1 MRRRRA
7 QVYRRRI
14 CNGRSVIKGPQP
26 AVHAGSIVTTC
37 WVDVCLPAL
46 RRETMSQSYLF
57 SILSQGRVFLDGLL
71 DIGGFRD
78 LEER

>member
-1 MRRRRA
+1 
-7 QVYRRRI
+7 
-14 CNGRSVIKGPQP
+14 
-26 AVHAGSIVTTC
+26 
-37 WVDVCLPAL
+37 
-46 RRETMSQSYLF
+46 MSQSYLF